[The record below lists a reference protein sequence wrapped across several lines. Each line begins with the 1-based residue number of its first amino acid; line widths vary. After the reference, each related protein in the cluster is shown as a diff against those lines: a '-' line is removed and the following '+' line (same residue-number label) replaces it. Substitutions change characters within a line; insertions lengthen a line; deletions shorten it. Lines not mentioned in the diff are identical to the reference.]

1 MVPAARRR
9 YHKGRKVEDDILGNE
24 CDDENKQTRTQTHFD
39 SYTLFS
45 AYIGSAGLIYLLMY
59 ALFHSFPS
67 AVKEA
72 GSSKNKFCEERARHH
87 LENITS
93 FGPRVAGSN
102 ANEVHAKE
110 YLMKEIQKI
119 EKQHHPS
126 KRMEIDLQITSGSF
140 HLVNFIQTNFYSVY
154 RNMQNIVV
162 KITDQEESD
171 DSFLINCHHDSV
183 SSSPGIQQDQNSV
196 LKICAAELHILSFT
210 TIYSI
215 TNVLNI

>member
-1 MVPAARRR
+1 MESATRRR
-9 YHKGRKVEDDILGNE
+9 NQKVRKVEDDILGNE
-24 CDDENKQTRTQTHFD
+24 CDDENKLTRTQTHYD
-39 SYTLFS
+39 SFTLFS

-59 ALFHSFPS
+59 TLFHSFPS

-72 GSSKNKFCEERARHH
+72 ESSENKFCEERARYH

-162 KITDQEESD
+162 KITDEEESD

-183 SSSPGIQQDQNSV
+183 SSSPGIQNSV
-196 LKICAAELHILSFT
+196 KKKK
-210 TIYSI
+210 
-215 TNVLNI
+215 VKLNYCEFML

>member
-1 MVPAARRR
+1 MESATRRR
-9 YHKGRKVEDDILGNE
+9 NQKVRKVEDDILGNE
-24 CDDENKQTRTQTHFD
+24 CDDENKQTRTQTHYNSF
-39 SYTLFS
+39 TLFS

-59 ALFHSFPS
+59 TLFHSFPS

-72 GSSKNKFCEERARHH
+72 ESSENKFCEERARYH

-162 KITDQEESD
+162 KITDEEESD

-183 SSSPGIQQDQNSV
+183 SSSPGI
-196 LKICAAELHILSFT
+196 
-210 TIYSI
+210 
-215 TNVLNI
+215 